1 MSLSDDDNSAP
12 KLRDR
17 IDELETALERCEF
30 QLRIEKVKDK
40 IRSTVAGTVS
50 EGDWQRIVEHSH
62 RLLSTLIRLDALS
75 ICLFDAI
82 DSESCHYYIIYEGGQ
97 NNYEVEMSSPAVRQ
111 AFASGTPI
119 YRRDKS
125 EITRVDGSN
134 MTQYAGS
141 IVDVP
146 FSGGTLGVNSIQENA
161 FSKADISIIVQFC
174 TVLDE
179 ELNRLTSIRHALEQD
194 KQLSEAKQVDSVGI
208 LAAGVAHN
216 FNNILQAIMGNIY
229 MAKLNASSEQQRS
242 FIEEAELAGERAAHL
257 VRQLRLSVQPNVLNE
272 KHPIDP
278 TEYVHNA
285 IELARDTF
293 DIAID
298 VEFDLNSDIPMI
310 TTNPSLFEQTILN
323 VILNARDAVIS
334 TANDYGRTP
343 RIDIRL
349 STGPSPVDATAVS
362 YLRIDIIDNGCG
374 MDSVTQERIYDPFFT
389 TKGPSATGLGLS
401 TVRKILED
409 QGGHMLCESSL
420 GEGTHFSI
428 YMPLDSDSEVEEDN
442 SLTVLVADGEEIV
455 RNSTRSILEHHGY
468 NTLIAGSG
476 QDAIKAFRYHRP
488 DLLLLD
494 PSISDGPESDLFTA
508 IQHIDPAANILV
520 LAGDECALSP
530 EILDAD
536 TLVIRKP
543 YLVSDL
549 LATIKQAKNT

>member
-1 MSLSDDDNSAP
+1 MSLSDDADSVQN
-12 KLRDR
+12 LRDR
-17 IDELETALERCEF
+17 IDELGTALERCQF
-30 QLRIEKVKDK
+30 QLRIEEVKK
-40 IRSTVAGTVS
+40 QIRSTVAGMVS
-50 EGDWQRIVEHSH
+50 EEDWQCIAEDSH

-82 DSESCHYYIIYEGGQ
+82 DSESCHYYSVYKSRQ
-97 NNYEVEMSSPAVRQ
+97 NNYKAEMKAPAIRQ

-119 YRRDKS
+119 YRRDRS
-125 EITRVDGSN
+125 EITRVDGSY

-146 FSGGTLGVNSIQENA
+146 FSGGTLAVNSIREHA
-161 FSKADISIIVQFC
+161 FSKDDIDIIVQFC
-174 TVLDE
+174 AVLDE
-179 ELNRLTSIRHALEQD
+179 GFNRLTAIRHVREQD
-194 KQLSEAKQVDSVGI
+194 KKLSEARQVDSVGI

-242 FIEEAELAGERAAHL
+242 FIEEAEMAGDRAAKL
-257 VRQLRLSVQPNVLNE
+257 VRQLRLSVQPSVLNE

-278 TEYVHNA
+278 TEYVHDT

-293 DIAID
+293 DRAIE
-298 VEFDLNSDIPMI
+298 VELDINSEIPMI
-310 TTNPSLFEQTILN
+310 TTNPSLFEQIILN
-323 VILNARDAVIS
+323 VLLNARDAVIKS
-334 TANDYGRTP
+334 ANDYGRTP
-343 RIDIRL
+343 RIDIRM
-349 STGPSPVDATAVS
+349 STGSSPVEATDAN

-374 MDSVTQERIYDPFFT
+374 MDSATRQHIYDPFFT

-420 GEGTHFSI
+420 GERTHFSI
-428 YMPLDSDSEVEEDN
+428 YMPLGFDREVEEDN
-442 SLTVLVADGEEIV
+442 NLTVLVADGEEIV

-468 NTLIAGSG
+468 NTLIAGSS
-476 QDAIKAFRYHRP
+476 QEAIEAFRLHRP

-494 PSISDGPESDLFTA
+494 LSISDGPESAPFTT
-508 IQHIDPAANILV
+508 IRHMDPAANIIV
-520 LAGDECALSP
+520 FVGEEDALSP

-536 TLVIRKP
+536 PLVIRKP
-543 YLVSDL
+543 YLASEL
-549 LATIKQAKNT
+549 LAMVRQATDA